1 MKQKGSMTVAMSIL
15 LLVLLSLITVSIQSS
30 RISCARAQAVNS
42 MDTGLYSLFSEYDK
56 QLLEKYNLFF
66 LDASYNTGTLQISQ
80 VLNQLEYYMKP
91 VLDSGLTKCAVQIC
105 ASDGFRTA
113 SDDKGLAVKQ
123 QIVRY
128 MKENLGNAGIEAL
141 LKKSTENENALKE
154 QENIKNE
161 GMEEI
166 SQEEP
171 APMPGIS
178 ESNNPLEIIKNFQK
192 NGFLSFVLPTGD
204 SVSEKNT
211 DLSTLLSKRERQC
224 GVGIFPELEEK
235 SRFTDKI
242 LVQEYALEKF
252 STFTDKNKEN
262 QLSYQLEYILG
273 GKDSDRENL
282 SYVVKRLLLLREIS
296 NLAFLYTNPNK
307 RAEIAACASAL
318 SFLLLI
324 PEGMTFVQ
332 GVLAAGWA
340 YVESIADVKI
350 LLSGGKVPLIKESGS
365 WNTQLSDLKADA
377 SVSQTKGA
385 DYEEYL
391 RILLMSLG
399 EEKLVFRIMDMIELD
414 MKQITGKESFAFDA
428 CIDALAVSFQIAGP
442 ENKIWQAERMYTYDM

>member
-1 MKQKGSMTVAMSIL
+1 M
-15 LLVLLSLITVSIQSS
+15 
-30 RISCARAQAVNS
+30 
-42 MDTGLYSLFSEYDK
+42 
-56 QLLEKYNLFF
+56 
-66 LDASYNTGTLQISQ
+66 
-80 VLNQLEYYMKP
+80 
-91 VLDSGLTKCAVQIC
+91 
-105 ASDGFRTA
+105 
-113 SDDKGLAVKQ
+113 
-123 QIVRY
+123 
-128 MKENLGNAGIEAL
+128 
-141 LKKSTENENALKE
+141 
-154 QENIKNE
+154 
-161 GMEEI
+161 
-166 SQEEP
+166 
-171 APMPGIS
+171 
-178 ESNNPLEIIKNFQK
+178 
-192 NGFLSFVLPTGD
+192 
-204 SVSEKNT
+204 
-211 DLSTLLSKRERQC
+211 
-224 GVGIFPELEEK
+224 
-235 SRFTDKI
+235 
-242 LVQEYALEKF
+242 QEYALEKF

>member
-30 RISCARAQAVNS
+30 RISCARTQAVNS

-166 SQEEP
+166 SQEET

-178 ESNNPLEIIKNFQK
+178 ESNNPLEIIKNFQR

-204 SVSEKNT
+204 SVSEKNA

-224 GVGIFPELEEK
+224 GVGTFPELEEK
-235 SRFTDKI
+235 SSFTDKI

>member
-235 SRFTDKI
+235 SSFTDKI